1 MASLAM
7 ENSIRL
13 SSLLG
18 WDYDSKSSVALNID
32 SCGCSCTF
40 LDGGQIM
47 SIGVTVVV
55 LFVFVFV
62 VVVVVLLWLCCCFV
76 FTALLLGSLL

>member
-7 ENSIRL
+7 ANLIRL

-18 WDYDSKSSVALNID
+18 WDYDSKSSVAPNID
-32 SCGCSCTF
+32 SRDCSCTF

-47 SIGVTVVV
+47 
-55 LFVFVFV
+55 
-62 VVVVVLLWLCCCFV
+62 C
-76 FTALLLGSLL
+76 